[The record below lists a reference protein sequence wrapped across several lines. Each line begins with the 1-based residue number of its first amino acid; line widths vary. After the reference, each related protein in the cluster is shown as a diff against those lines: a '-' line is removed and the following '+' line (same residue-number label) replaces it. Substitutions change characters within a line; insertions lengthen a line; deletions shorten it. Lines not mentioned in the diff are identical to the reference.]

1 MFEFEPDR
9 VYLTESGYRQL
20 EAELKR
26 LQTVERARIAN
37 EFRAYKEH
45 GEFSS
50 EDTELESLKS
60 ELAFVEARILELR
73 NVLQNAIIVREADIP
88 TDRVGVGSFVTV
100 EEVDTHTRKQ
110 FRIVGAM
117 EADPEHQKLSY
128 QAPVA
133 RALIGHQEG
142 DEVEVVLPKGTVR
155 YRIMK
160 IEK

>member
-26 LQTVERARIAN
+26 LQTVERARIAD

-88 TDRVGVGSFVTV
+88 TDRVGVGSVVTI
-100 EEVDTHTRKQ
+100 EEVDTGTRKQ

-117 EADPEHQKLSY
+117 EADPERQKLSY

-142 DEVEVVLPKGTVR
+142 DEVAVTLPKGTIR
-155 YRIMK
+155 YRIVK

>member
-9 VYLTESGYRQL
+9 IYLTESGYRQL

-26 LQTVERARIAN
+26 LQTVERARIAD

-60 ELAFVEARILELR
+60 ELAYVEARILELR
-73 NVLQNAIIVREADIP
+73 NVLQNAVIVREADIP
-88 TDRVGVGSFVTV
+88 TDRVGVGSVVTI
-100 EEVDTHTRKQ
+100 EEVDTGTQKQ

-133 RALIGHQEG
+133 RALIGHRKG
-142 DEVEVVLPKGTVR
+142 DVVEVTLPKGTVR
-155 YRIMK
+155 YRIVN

>member
-1 MFEFEPDR
+1 MFEFEPDQ

-26 LQTVERARIAN
+26 LQTVERARIAD

-60 ELAFVEARILELR
+60 ELAYVEARIMELR

-88 TDRVGVGSFVTV
+88 TDRVGVGSMVTI
-100 EEVDTHTRKQ
+100 EEVESGTRKQ

-117 EADPEHQKLSY
+117 EADPENHKLSY
-128 QAPVA
+128 QAPLA
-133 RALIGHQEG
+133 RALIGHQVG
-142 DEVEVVLPKGTVR
+142 DEVEVTMPKGTFR
-155 YRIMK
+155 YRILS

>member
-1 MFEFEPDR
+1 MFDFEPDR
-9 VYLTESGYRQL
+9 IYLTESGYRQL

-26 LQTVERARIAN
+26 LQTVERARIAE
-37 EFRAYKEH
+37 EFRVYKEH

-88 TDRVGVGSFVTV
+88 TDRVGIGSVVTI
-100 EEVDTHTRKQ
+100 EEVDTGARKQ

-117 EADPEHQKLSY
+117 EADPEQQKLSY

-133 RALIGHQEG
+133 RALLGHREG
-142 DEVEVVLPKGTVR
+142 EEVEVTLPKGTVH
-155 YRIMK
+155 YRIVK

>member
-26 LQTVERARIAN
+26 LQTVERARIAD

-60 ELAFVEARILELR
+60 ELAYVEARILELR

-88 TDRVGVGSFVTV
+88 TDRVGVGSVVTI
-100 EEVDTHTRKQ
+100 EEVDTGARKQ
-110 FRIVGAM
+110 FRVVGAM
-117 EADPEHQKLSY
+117 EADPEKGKLSY
-128 QAPVA
+128 QAPIA
-133 RALIGHQEG
+133 RALMGHQVG
-142 DEVEVVLPKGTVR
+142 DEVEVILPKGTVR
-155 YRIMK
+155 YRIVQ

>member
-73 NVLQNAIIVREADIP
+73 NVLQNAIIVRDADIP
-88 TDRVGVGSFVTV
+88 TDRVGVGSVVTI
-100 EEVDTHTRKQ
+100 EEVDTGARKQ

-117 EADPEHQKLSY
+117 EADPEHQRLSY

-142 DEVEVVLPKGTVR
+142 DEVDVTLPKGTVR
-155 YRIMK
+155 YRIVK

>member
-1 MFEFEPDR
+1 MLEFEPDR
-9 VYLTESGYRQL
+9 IYLTESGYRQL

-26 LQTVERARIAN
+26 LQTVERARIAE

-60 ELAFVEARILELR
+60 ELAYVEARIQELR

-88 TDRVGVGSFVTV
+88 TDRVGVGSVVTI
-100 EEVDTHTRKQ
+100 EEVGTGVRKQ
-110 FRIVGAM
+110 FRVVGAM

-128 QAPVA
+128 QAPVV
-133 RALIGHQEG
+133 RPLIGHQEG
-142 DEVEVVLPKGTVR
+142 DEVEVTLPRGTVR
-155 YRIMK
+155 YRIVK

>member
-1 MFEFEPDR
+1 MLEFEPDR
-9 VYLTESGYRQL
+9 IYLTESGYRQL

-26 LQTVERARIAN
+26 LQTVERARIAE

-60 ELAFVEARILELR
+60 ELAYVEARIQELR
-73 NVLQNAIIVREADIP
+73 NVLQNAIIVREVDIP
-88 TDRVGVGSFVTV
+88 TDRVGVGSLVTI
-100 EEVDTHTRKQ
+100 EEVGTGVRKQ
-110 FRIVGAM
+110 FRVVGAM

-128 QAPVA
+128 QAPVV
-133 RALIGHQEG
+133 RPLIGHQEG
-142 DEVEVVLPKGTVR
+142 DEVEVTLPKGTVR
-155 YRIMK
+155 YRIVK